1 MVRRTISA
9 LAIILALAACTKEN
23 ATAEKTAVSL
33 SLSQEN
39 IITRAAINSENAKQI
54 IWSAE
59 DRLSVFDQTHANN
72 PFTLSSGAGTAHG
85 TFKGTV
91 SQTGSYTVLCP
102 YQDGAS
108 FDGTAITNVT
118 LASTQNA
125 VAGSFDPAAAIMC
138 GVGSAEGSVQLK
150 NAVGYLKITPGIDC
164 TSITLAS
171 KDDNQ
176 WLSGTLTLTVGE
188 DGIPSVSGG
197 TQSSVT
203 LSGDIKAG
211 STYYMAVVP
220 VALKSGFVLSFT
232 AADGTVYSR
241 ESEEDK
247 VLTIERNSTTDMG
260 AVTKSSKHTFASG
273 DFGLT
278 GEVNVDLYKIDGPAT
293 TSEGYK
299 WYLEPTMNEPIFY
312 WKNWGL
318 QIGIGWSANTDLHVK
333 SMRLYTPD
341 ISGTIKAVKV
351 TCSDSDSSKQ
361 AEVSVKVDGNAFG
374 SAQKLSNDMTTFA
387 FTGSASGQIE
397 ILWNSEEDGIGYYL
411 QSVEVIYQN

>member
-59 DRLSVFDQTHANN
+59 DRLSVFDQTYANN

-85 TFKGTV
+85 TFEGTV
-91 SQTGSYTVLCP
+91 SPAGSYTVLHP

-108 FDGTAITNVT
+108 FNGTDITNVT
-118 LASTQNA
+118 LASTQKA

-171 KDDNQ
+171 KDDSQ
-176 WLSGTLTLTVGE
+176 GLSGTLTLTVGE

-203 LSGDIKAG
+203 LSGDIKA
-211 STYYMAVVP
+211 SSSYYMAVAPIV
-220 VALKSGFVLSFT
+220 LTKGFVLSLT
-232 AADGTVYSR
+232 ADDTVYSR
-241 ESEEDK
+241 ESGTN
-247 VLTIERNSTTDMG
+247 VLTIKRNSVTDMG
-260 AVTKSSKHTFASG
+260 SVTKSSKHTFASG

-278 GEVNVDLYKIDGPAT
+278 GEVEADLYKIDGPAT

-318 QIGIGWSANTDLHVK
+318 QIGIGWSANTDFHVK
-333 SMRLYTPD
+333 SMRLYTSD
-341 ISGTIKAVKV
+341 IPGTIKAVKV
-351 TCSDSDSSKQ
+351 ACSDSDSSKQ
-361 AEVSVKVDGNAFG
+361 AEVSVKVGETAFG
-374 SAQKLSNDMTTFA
+374 TAQKLSNDMNTFA
-387 FTGSASGQIE
+387 FTGSESGQIE

-411 QSVEVIYQN
+411 QSVEVIYQD